1 MPNTDKKI
9 DQMSQERKFSTVEDF
24 YSARIPK
31 SFQLGGLTIDVDF
44 QEKISKEGMMLG
56 AADYVAQKI
65 RLNPTFTQK
74 QTVEQAFSHELIHW
88 ILFIMGES
96 ELCNNE
102 KFVDIFAH
110 FLYQAIVT
118 AEPHP
123 DPDDNAIPLPEEEM
137 GLDLAD
143 MNQNYNEPEHENI
156 YDHAQTMEEDAI
168 EEDHLRASQEAGNED
183 AESYH
188 EGMARSEDEG
198 WFYGDDD

>member
-9 DQMSQERKFSTVEDF
+9 DQKPQERKFSTVEDF

-31 SFQLGGLTIDVDF
+31 SFQLAGLTVDVRY
-44 QEKISKEGMMLG
+44 QEKISEGGLMLG
-56 AADYVAQKI
+56 AADYIAQEI
-65 RLNPTFTQK
+65 RIDPTFTK
-74 QTVEQAFSHELIHW
+74 KPTVEQAYLHELTHW
-88 ILFIMGES
+88 ILFIMGEA
-96 ELCNNE
+96 ELRDNE
-102 KFVDIFAH
+102 KFVDTFAH
-110 FLYQAIVT
+110 FLYQSMVT

-137 GLDLAD
+137 DLDLAD

-156 YDHAQTMEEDAI
+156 YDHAQEMEEDAL
-168 EEDHLRASQEAGNED
+168 EEDHLRASREAGNED

-188 EGMARSEDEG
+188 EGMARSDDEG